1 MRNPSS
7 SEQLREEER
16 QMDDGYTRVHAQLS
30 RLPGAVEDTPFGPEA
45 RVFKVGG
52 KMYAI
57 LSRGQ
62 QVATVSLKVDPL
74 EGEALRQTWAAI
86 TPGYHL
92 NKRHWITASL
102 DGTLPDSL
110 IDDLIRDS
118 YDLVVRS
125 LTRAARAALPS
136 A

>member
-1 MRNPSS
+1 
-7 SEQLREEER
+7 
-16 QMDDGYTRVHAQLS
+16 MDDGYTRIHA
-30 RLPGAVEDTPFGPEA
+30 RLGRMPGAVEDTPFGPEA

-62 QVATVSLKVDPL
+62 RHGDLSLKVDPL
-74 EGEALRQTWAAI
+74 EGEVLRQTWAAI

-92 NKRHWITASL
+92 NKRHWITLSL

-118 YDLVVRS
+118 YDLVVRG

-136 A
+136 D